1 MSVTHTDT
9 GTEADTEADTNTV
22 TWNDKALDEIISNDT
37 GRPVLFTNARVLTMD
52 PLIGTLRGAD
62 VLLVGALLVGVG
74 PGIITA
80 AGDDNAIV
88 VDCAGMTVVPA
99 VVDAIALVGGRG
111 RRSEYVATLT
121 PGNTGDLLVV
131 PDSSAPDVA
140 SALATLLTRP
150 QEVRALVAAG
160 KPVLWSGTDA
170 PGRATAPEP
179 GIPAAQDLT
188 GSPRIGVWIDENDFL
203 HQELTPDGR
212 YDETRGGR
220 PHAYEGRYWI
230 DGDRID
236 YLDDLGFWAFGE
248 FRGDELHHA
257 GYAMR
262 LGGGRSAEARHAVR
276 GPGRARA

>member
-1 MSVTHTDT
+1 MSVPQTDT
-9 GTEADTEADTNTV
+9 GTDTGAEAM
-22 TWNDKALDEIISNDT
+22 TWNSEALDEIVSNDA

-88 VDCAGMTVVPA
+88 VDCTGMTVVPA
-99 VVDAIALVGGRG
+99 VVDTVALVGGRG
-111 RRSEYVATLT
+111 QRPEYVGTLT

-131 PDSSAPDVA
+131 PDALAPDVS
-140 SALATLLTRP
+140 SAVTALLTRP
-150 QEVRALVAAG
+150 EEVRALVAAG

-170 PGRATAPEP
+170 PARATAPAA

-188 GSPRIGVWIDENDFL
+188 GSPRVGVWIDQNDFL
-203 HQELTPDGR
+203 HQELTADGR

-248 FRGDELHHA
+248 FRGEELHHA

-262 LGGGRSAEARHAVR
+262 LGGRV
-276 GPGRARA
+276 

>member
-1 MSVTHTDT
+1 MSTTHTDS
-9 GTEADTEADTNTV
+9 V
-22 TWNDKALDEIISNDT
+22 TWNGPAFDEIATNDT

-52 PLIGTLRGAD
+52 PLIGTLTGAD

-80 AGDDNAIV
+80 AQDDNAIV
-88 VDCAGMTVVPA
+88 VDCTGMTVVPA
-99 VVDAIALVGGRG
+99 VVDTVALVGGRG
-111 RRSEYVATLT
+111 QRSEYVATLT

-131 PDSSAPDVA
+131 PDELAADVA
-140 SALATLLTRP
+140 GAVATLLTRP
-150 QEVRALVAAG
+150 EEVRALVANG
-160 KPVLWSGTDA
+160 EPVLWSGTDA
-170 PGRATAPEP
+170 PGRATAPEA
-179 GIPAAQDLT
+179 GIPDSQDLT
-188 GSPRIGVWIDENDFL
+188 GSPRVGIWIDENDFL
-203 HQELTPDGR
+203 HQELTADGR

-220 PHAYEGRYWI
+220 PHAYAGRYWI

-262 LGGGRSAEARHAVR
+262 LGARSRS
-276 GPGRARA
+276 

>member
-1 MSVTHTDT
+1 MSVTHTET
-9 GTEADTEADTNTV
+9 GTEPGTATV
-22 TWNDKALDEIISNDT
+22 TWNSNAFDKIAANDA

-52 PLIGTLRGAD
+52 PLIGTMTGAD

-88 VDCAGMTVVPA
+88 VDCTGMTVVPA
-99 VVDAIALVGGRG
+99 VVDTVALVGGRG
-111 RRSEYVATLT
+111 QRPEYIGTLT

-131 PDSSAPDVA
+131 PDALAPDVS
-140 SALATLLTRP
+140 SAVAALLTRP
-150 QEVRALVAAG
+150 EEVRALVAAG

-170 PGRATAPEP
+170 PARATAPAA

-188 GSPRIGVWIDENDFL
+188 GSPRVGVWIDQNDFL
-203 HQELTPDGR
+203 HQELTADGR

-248 FRGDELHHA
+248 FRGEELHHA

-262 LGGGRSAEARHAVR
+262 LGG
-276 GPGRARA
+276 RA

>member
-1 MSVTHTDT
+1 MSVTRTDT
-9 GTEADTEADTNTV
+9 GMEADTDTV
-22 TWNDKALDEIISNDT
+22 TWNDKALDEIVSNDT

-74 PGIITA
+74 PGIVAA

-88 VDCAGMTVVPA
+88 VDCTGMTVVPA

-111 RRSEYVATLT
+111 RRSECVATLT

-150 QEVRALVAAG
+150 EEVRALIAAG
-160 KPVLWSGTDA
+160 EPVLWSGTDA
-170 PGRATAPEP
+170 PGRATAPEL
-179 GIPAAQDLT
+179 GILAAQDLT

-212 YDETRGGR
+212 
-220 PHAYEGRYWI
+220 
-230 DGDRID
+230 
-236 YLDDLGFWAFGE
+236 
-248 FRGDELHHA
+248 
-257 GYAMR
+257 
-262 LGGGRSAEARHAVR
+262 
-276 GPGRARA
+276 